1 MKILPFIAFAFCGLT
16 GVAAVAGCSYAFGV
30 NYGPAPIQ
38 EQTASG
44 LETEIKEEGVKI
56 RKLSTTTDGDD
67 VITTLS
73 YEVSAETTPDFNGT
87 IDERVTARAYYQ
99 KSKETASDVISV
111 SIDEENKLIKINNLK
126 HAPFSDVVVVEISS
140 LADPDVKAF
149 INCNYRK
156 RLTDITLGTLDYS
169 IGDDVNLI
177 GQIMKHSNDFNV
189 TPFTIDTDFTGAA
202 YQGLFSASLK
212 QNSEALDIHVLEG
225 DETIGTGSWEDFNS
239 DMSGFDLVQETLN
252 EFIQQTQTSFKN
264 VDSWTNLSTTFL
276 TESEVWNLGDD
287 TWHDFIKE
295 YCQGSFKIS
304 FKLEGVTIKDPLTG
318 SVTAGNTTNYINIK
332 YDFSDFGIAPDNI
345 TVEDDSVDF

>member
-1 MKILPFIAFAFCGLT
+1 MKILPFISFAFCGLT

-73 YEVSAETTPDFNGT
+73 YEVSADTMLGFDGT

-99 KSKETASDVISV
+99 KSEESTDDVIKV
-111 SIDEENKLIKINNLK
+111 AIDQENKLIKINNLK
-126 HAPFSDVVVVEISS
+126 HAPFGDVVVVEISS
-140 LADPDVKAF
+140 LADPEVKAL

-169 IGDDVNLI
+169 IGDEVNLI
-177 GQIMKHSNDFNV
+177 DQIMKHSNDYNV
-189 TPFTIDTDFTGAA
+189 TPYTINTDFTGAA
-202 YQGLFSASLK
+202 YQALFSASLK
-212 QNSEALDIHVLEG
+212 QNTAALNINVLEG

-239 DMSGFDLVQETLN
+239 DMSGFELVQETLN
-252 EFIQQTQTSFKN
+252 EFIQRTQTNFKN
-264 VDSWTNLSTTFL
+264 IDTWTNLANAFL
-276 TESEVWNLGDD
+276 NESEVWNLGND
-287 TWHDFIKE
+287 TWHDFIKF
-295 YCQGSFKIS
+295 YCNGSFKIS
-304 FKLEGVTIKDPLTG
+304 FRLEGVTIKEPLTG

-332 YDFSDFGIAPDNI
+332 YDFNNFGIAPDHI

>member
-1 MKILPFIAFAFCGLT
+1 MKGSIILALSGFIFGGVLT
-16 GVAAVAGCSYAFGV
+16 LVCFRAANVQF
-30 NYGPAPIQ
+30 NPAESSTPVTS
-38 EQTASG
+38 EQAPTS
-44 LETEIKEEGVKI
+44 EGVKI

-73 YEVSAETTPDFNGT
+73 YEVSADTTPGFNGT

-99 KSKETASDVISV
+99 ESEESADDVIKV
-111 SIDEENKLIKINNLK
+111 DIDQENKLIKINNLK

-189 TPFTIDTDFTGAA
+189 TPYTIDTDFTGAA

-212 QNSEALDIHVLEG
+212 QNSAALDIHVLEG
-225 DETIGTGSWEDFNS
+225 DDTSGTGSWEDFNS
-239 DMSGFDLVQETLN
+239 DMSGFDLIQETLN
-252 EFIQQTQTSFKN
+252 NFIQKTQTSFKN
-264 VDSWTNLSTTFL
+264 VDNWTNLSNAFL
-276 TESEVWNLGDD
+276 DESEVWNLGDD
-287 TWHDFIKE
+287 TWHDFIKD
-295 YCQGSFKIS
+295 YCQGFFKIS

-332 YDFSDFGIAPDNI
+332 YDFSNFGIAPDNI
-345 TVEDDSVDF
+345 TVEDGSVDF